1 MKDFNKFREQLN
13 EYGLTP
19 AMLKKSNPLRG
30 KGYPHNESQRFGGK
44 TNIPASPE
52 IKKHIESGKAKILI
66 NVQSASHPSA
76 RFLVIKN
83 PKLGDDF
90 GNTRANQDKVLMA
103 ITSDPKRGRIKM
115 FSFHG
120 SHVSHQKAMDF
131 AKKHKLVAMKDK
143 DGNPLYAKES
153 VELDEVGYMGHRPRV
168 GGNRRTGMTR
178 AKQLEMEKRKR
189 ERARANAKRLRGESV
204 ELHEITKI
212 YKAKSRAEYQKLYGA
227 ASDAMYDK
235 MLGRGGMVGD
245 RSKLTVK
252 MKFKDEKSR
261 KKFERTNKSLIS
273 ESVELNEAKKGEL
286 QQYEFPN
293 ERKAMQFIKDIEN
306 SAVASGKLMQKNK
319 KQVIVSILPGNPK
332 VIDSSLAK
340 YSKKNGG
347 KQINQRKSGPWN
359 ESITKDKKQWTKG
372 FWQGVKQADEDGTD
386 RARENRQR
394 ITPGQPVRKF
404 VNKTESTIHQLQ
416 KSYNSKMPVDIN
428 INGNVIHVTPDISES
443 LITLHDELNE
453 ENQIKMR
460 DMISSDSSS
469 FVKLAKFAQ
478 ER

>member
-1 MKDFNKFREQLN
+1 MHKNSKIIQKALDSNLGDMYESFSKNMAEKTLGHIDARKANIASRLLEKKVVCPKCKGDGCDHCDDKGYHLN
-13 EYGLTP
+13 E
-19 AMLKKSNPLRG
+19 A
-30 KGYPHNESQRFGGK
+30 SQRFGGD

-115 FSFHG
+115 FSYHG
-120 SHVSHQKAMDF
+120 THVSHQKAMDF
-131 AKKHKLVAMKDK
+131 AKKHKLVATKDAN
-143 DGNPLYAKES
+143 GRPLYAKES

-261 KKFERTNKSLIS
+261 KKFERMNKSLIG
-273 ESVELNEAKKGEL
+273 ESVEVDEVKISRNPQLRIGLGKGRPAGQRPAKIEKTKFSDKPICIIIGPEGDFSEHERQEILSFKGVQALKINDNILRSET
-286 QQYEFPN
+286 
-293 ERKAMQFIKDIEN
+293 AVI
-306 SAVASGKLMQKNK
+306 SAISIINY
-319 KQVIVSILPGNPK
+319 VIN
-332 VIDSSLAK
+332 
-340 YSKKNGG
+340 
-347 KQINQRKSGPWN
+347 
-359 ESITKDKKQWTKG
+359 
-372 FWQGVKQADEDGTD
+372 
-386 RARENRQR
+386 
-394 ITPGQPVRKF
+394 
-404 VNKTESTIHQLQ
+404 
-416 KSYNSKMPVDIN
+416 
-428 INGNVIHVTPDISES
+428 
-443 LITLHDELNE
+443 
-453 ENQIKMR
+453 
-460 DMISSDSSS
+460 
-469 FVKLAKFAQ
+469 
-478 ER
+478 

>member
-1 MKDFNKFREQLN
+1 
-13 EYGLTP
+13 
-19 AMLKKSNPLRG
+19 
-30 KGYPHNESQRFGGK
+30 
-44 TNIPASPE
+44 
-52 IKKHIESGKAKILI
+52 
-66 NVQSASHPSA
+66 
-76 RFLVIKN
+76 
-83 PKLGDDF
+83 
-90 GNTRANQDKVLMA
+90 
-103 ITSDPKRGRIKM
+103 
-115 FSFHG
+115 
-120 SHVSHQKAMDF
+120 HVSHQKAMDF
-131 AKKHKLVAMKDK
+131 AKKHKLVAMKDAK
-143 DGNPLYAKES
+143 GRPLYAKESVELDERTSGPTRMAIDKEFTKMTRSGRMDTMAAIKHVEKMFKVKNVKVAKDKRGKPYVISFNES

-189 ERARANAKRLRGESV
+189 ERARANAKRLRG
-204 ELHEITKI
+204 
-212 YKAKSRAEYQKLYGA
+212 
-227 ASDAMYDK
+227 
-235 MLGRGGMVGD
+235 
-245 RSKLTVK
+245 
-252 MKFKDEKSR
+252 
-261 KKFERTNKSLIS
+261 